1 MSIPPVAVIVRVVLV
16 AHPAGFSQW
25 QSPPP
30 FTMENS
36 ERREEERF
44 PLRSQGKQST

>member
-1 MSIPPVAVIVRVVLV
+1 MSIPPVAVVVRVVLV

-25 QSPPP
+25 QSLLP

-36 ERREEERF
+36 ERREEERS
-44 PLRSQGKQST
+44 PLEVSG